1 LRTFVKRILTRISPV
16 VKQNIEALIYGL
28 VGSGNHPAF
37 LSPGSRNALVLAAL
51 SEIKNIRCESVVD
64 ERSAAFKA
72 LGAAKATSKTA
83 ILSCT
88 SGTAALNYY
97 PAMAEAF
104 YARVPLIVLTAD
116 RPPNRIDQWD
126 GQAIRQE
133 NVFANH
139 VRGSYSTKDLSS
151 VEDFLH
157 LGKQVRAQMSATI
170 PGPVHINIPIEE
182 PFYKYLAESFT
193 PSYTSSDEEHSPRI
207 HVDFRILAGAMGF
220 MTNDRVMVIH
230 GMCYPG
236 SVQVNHA
243 EGAVVLNDVVSQ
255 HAGNVNHWEILTQS
269 PLSNEDIQAL
279 IPDVLIT
286 TGTSFVNRKIKQWI
300 RENPPR
306 RHIHLSRYP
315 EIGNPFDTQVEVLN
329 PDELRGKSM
338 QEGFSS
344 KAYLELWREKSAKAK
359 HHFDEVNK
367 GNLEEMACKTLLTH
381 LSPSIHVLHV
391 ANSMPIRWIGML
403 KNADSELKIEGNRG
417 TSGIDGSISTAVG
430 YALYSDKIQVVLT
443 GDLTFLYDSNALMHI
458 DSSLALKIVV
468 LNNGGGKIFDRI
480 EGPQHMGEA
489 KKFQTTEHAYSCQH
503 LSMHFG
509 IPYTQ
514 LQSMDSL
521 TLEIKKFLNDDGA
534 GVLEVLL

>member
-51 SEIKNIRCESVVD
+51 SEMKNIRCESVVD

-97 PAMAEAF
+97 PAIAEAF

-151 VEDFLH
+151 VEDFLQ

-230 GMCYPG
+230 GMYYPG

-300 RENPPR
+300 RENPPK
-306 RHIHLSRYP
+306 RHIHLSKFS
-315 EIGNPFDTQVEVLN
+315 EIGNPFDTQVEVLS
-329 PDELRGKSM
+329 PDDFKGKPM
-338 QEGFSS
+338 LQRVPS
-344 KAYLELWREKSAKAK
+344 KVYLNVWQEKSRKAK
-359 HHFDEVNK
+359 ERFDSKNE
-367 GNLEEMACKTLLTH
+367 GNSEARVCRMLLEQLD
-381 LSPSIHVLHV
+381 PSKYVLHV

-458 DSSLALKIVV
+458 NSSLALKIVV

-521 TLEIKKFLNDDGA
+521 TFGNKEISK
-534 GVLEVLL
+534 